1 MRIETPNP
9 ETVPGAPTYIY
20 LEREDEHVVV
30 IAQYYAMQLVAIPS
44 SNPAYD
50 KEKQGW
56 AGFHVAT
63 RPRYLDAPI
72 TVSE

>member
-1 MRIETPNP
+1 MRIEQPNP

-20 LEREDEHVVV
+20 LESEDEHVVV
-30 IAQYYAMQLVAIPS
+30 VAKYYAVQLVAILTS
-44 SNPAYD
+44 IPAYD
-50 KEKQGW
+50 EEKQGW

-72 TVSE
+72 TVPE